1 MQATKLCKYCQTEIP
16 KKARVC
22 PNCRRKL
29 APGGCLMAFLI
40 FVTLVIISAVFST
53 NNLPNSNKQS
63 ETSQE
68 IKNNVVSD
76 TTDSKDNNSS
86 DKNEEKKSSATLG
99 EKNALA
105 TAKNYL
111 NISGFSKKQL
121 SEQLKFEGYSD
132 SEAKYAVKN
141 CAADWNEQA
150 GRKAEEYMKINS
162 FSKKQ
167 LIEQLEFEGFTKK
180 QAEYGAKHIGY

>member
-16 KKARVC
+16 KKAKVC
-22 PNCRRKL
+22 PNCKRKL
-29 APGGCLMAFLI
+29 APGGCLVAFLV
-40 FVTLVIISAVFST
+40 FVTLVTISTVFST
-53 NNLPNSNKQS
+53 NNLSDSNNQS

-68 IKNNVVSD
+68 NKNIVVYE
-76 TTDSKDNNSS
+76 TTDSKDNKPS
-86 DKNEEKKSSATLG
+86 DKSEEKKSSATLG
-99 EKNALA
+99 ERNALA
-105 TAKNYL
+105 AAKNYL

-121 SEQLKFEGYSD
+121 AEQLKFEGYSD
-132 SEAKYAVKN
+132 SEAKFAVKY
-141 CAADWNEQA
+141 CGADWNEQA

-167 LIEQLEFEGFTKK
+167 LIGQLEFEGFTKK